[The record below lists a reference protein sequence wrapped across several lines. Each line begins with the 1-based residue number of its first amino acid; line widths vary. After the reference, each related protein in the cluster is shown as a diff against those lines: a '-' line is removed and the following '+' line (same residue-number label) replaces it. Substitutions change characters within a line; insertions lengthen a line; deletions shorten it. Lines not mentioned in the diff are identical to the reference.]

1 MESEGVGYHISCYR
15 KGLRFCIRS
24 TEISNLMLYEE
35 TQDWN
40 GKKLD
45 ITSHAIGRVSGLEWE
60 GFGYH
65 ISCNRKGLRFGIRNI
80 LISHL
85 MV

>member
-45 ITSHAIGRVSGLEWE
+45 ITSHGKGNVSGLEGE

-65 ISCNRKGLRFGIRNI
+65 ISSYRTGLWFGIRSI
-80 LISHL
+80 EIYL